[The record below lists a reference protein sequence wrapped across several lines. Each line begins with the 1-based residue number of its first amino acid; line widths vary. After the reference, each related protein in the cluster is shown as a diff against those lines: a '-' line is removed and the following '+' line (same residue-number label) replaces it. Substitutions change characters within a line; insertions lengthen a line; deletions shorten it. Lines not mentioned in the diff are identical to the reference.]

1 MGIQLQEISCVRVVC
16 HAIWCVPCGKQGAWK
31 EGRWGELGGKVLK
44 FKLLL
49 LQMYNRKQQ
58 KLQWTIGPVT
68 PYGWIDHRYM
78 NDMNWV
84 MV

>member
-1 MGIQLQEISCVRVVC
+1 
-16 HAIWCVPCGKQGAWK
+16 
-31 EGRWGELGGKVLK
+31 
-44 FKLLL
+44 
-49 LQMYNRKQQ
+49 MYNHKQQ

-84 MV
+84 IDGIIWIGVFGEMEELVG